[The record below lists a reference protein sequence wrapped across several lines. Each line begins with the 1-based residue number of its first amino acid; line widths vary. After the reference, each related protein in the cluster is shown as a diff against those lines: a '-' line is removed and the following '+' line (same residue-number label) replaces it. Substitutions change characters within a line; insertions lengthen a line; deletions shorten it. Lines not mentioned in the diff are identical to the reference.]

1 MGKRELEVE
10 GAIFLWRQHD
20 AIVLALSCFA
30 AVPSIASAAGLL
42 Y

>member
-30 AVPSIASAAGLL
+30 AVTIASAAGLL